1 MPPLDTSRDPVLH
14 WVGYAQEAERETG
27 VSAALLL
34 GLTRVESGGNIHA
47 ISSAG
52 AFGLTQFIP
61 STARAYGVKPGDA
74 RSQMLGAARYLKA
87 LGVDKNPAHALNA
100 YNGAQTI
107 GGKANPY
114 AANVLGAAKS
124 YTGLGKVPVPPGGDT
139 STTAAADQGQGG
151 GLVDA
156 SKRGDALKALLTV
169 TAVAGGAGLVYI
181 GANQASGGAI
191 HRAIKTGAMLGEEA
205 AAA

>member
-47 ISSAG
+47 VSSAG

-74 RSQMLGAARYLKA
+74 RSQMLGAARYLKT
-87 LGVDKNPAHALNA
+87 LGVGQDPAHALNA

-107 GGKANPY
+107 GGKPNPY
-114 AANVLGAAKS
+114 AANVLAAAKS

-139 STTAAADQGQGG
+139 STTAAAAGQGG
-151 GLVDA
+151 GGVVDDQ
-156 SKRGDALKALLTV
+156 KRSDALKALLTV
-169 TAVAGGAGLVYI
+169 AAVVGGAGLVYI
-181 GANQASGGAI
+181 GANQASGGAV
-191 HRAIKTGAMLGEEA
+191 HAAVKTAARAGVA
-205 AAA
+205 AA